1 VKAIDFKG
9 HQAEIIEDR
18 CILCGHCTLACPQNA
33 KIVHSELEEVK
44 QLLAGTDKVIAS
56 VAPSF
61 ISSFGLTDFGVMK
74 LALAKLGV
82 EGVKPIA
89 MNGIAE
95 CKAALTKLK
104 FNKATENFFEGM
116 ACDGGCLNGP
126 VCITHSPRNV
136 VDVDKYGNEA
146 QEKTIFNSVKLMETL

>member
-1 VKAIDFKG
+1 MNIKVCVGSSCHLKG
-9 HQAEIIEDR
+9 SYEVIQALKDILKKYDVED
-18 CILCGHCTLACPQNA
+18 
-33 KIVHSELEEVK
+33 SELNNASYYGRIFAK
-44 QLLAGTDKVIAS
+44 SGGIAKGIAD
-56 VAPSF
+56 VAKE
-61 ISSFGLTDFGVMK
+61 M
-74 LALAKLGV
+74 GV

>member
-1 VKAIDFKG
+1 MCWQFMPP
-9 HQAEIIEDR
+9 ERFLR
-18 CILCGHCTLACPQNA
+18 C
-33 KIVHSELEEVK
+33 HSSYERH
-44 QLLAGTDKVIAS
+44 
-56 VAPSF
+56 P
-61 ISSFGLTDFGVMK
+61 
-74 LALAKLGV
+74 LAKLGV

-95 CKAALTKLK
+95 CKTALTKLK

-116 ACDGGCLNGP
+116 ACDDGCLNGP

-146 QEKTIFNSVKLMETL
+146 KEKTIFNTVKLMTEF

>member
-1 VKAIDFKG
+1 MPPERFL
-9 HQAEIIEDR
+9 R
-18 CILCGHCTLACPQNA
+18 C
-33 KIVHSELEEVK
+33 HSSYERH
-44 QLLAGTDKVIAS
+44 
-56 VAPSF
+56 P
-61 ISSFGLTDFGVMK
+61 
-74 LALAKLGV
+74 LAKLGV

-116 ACDGGCLNGP
+116 VCDGGCLNGP

-146 QEKTIFNSVKLMETL
+146 KEKTIFNSVRLYEMQS

>member
-1 VKAIDFKG
+1 MNIKVCVGSSCHLKG
-9 HQAEIIEDR
+9 SYEVIQAMKDILKKYDVED
-18 CILCGHCTLACPQNA
+18 
-33 KIVHSELEEVK
+33 SELNNASYYGRIFAK
-44 QLLAGTDKVIAS
+44 SGGIAKGIAD
-56 VAPSF
+56 VAKE
-61 ISSFGLTDFGVMK
+61 M
-74 LALAKLGV
+74 GV

-95 CKAALTKLK
+95 CTALTKLK

-146 QEKTIFNSVKLMETL
+146 KEKTIFNTVKLMTEF

>member
-1 VKAIDFKG
+1 MNIKVCVGSSCHLKG
-9 HQAEIIEDR
+9 SYEVIQALKDILKKYDVEDSK
-18 CILCGHCTLACPQNA
+18 LNNA
-33 KIVHSELEEVK
+33 SYYGRIFAKS
-44 QLLAGTDKVIAS
+44 GGIAKGIAD
-56 VAPSF
+56 VAKE
-61 ISSFGLTDFGVMK
+61 M
-74 LALAKLGV
+74 GV

-126 VCITHSPRNV
+126 VCITHSQRNV

-146 QEKTIFNSVKLMETL
+146 KEKTIFNSVRLYEMQS

>member
-1 VKAIDFKG
+1 MIDFASMTYLPEIRSKSQSKRAISLTKAFTLSMESIRICAELNNASYYGRIFAKSGGIAKG
-9 HQAEIIEDR
+9 IADV
-18 CILCGHCTLACPQNA
+18 A
-33 KIVHSELEEVK
+33 KE
-44 QLLAGTDKVIAS
+44 
-56 VAPSF
+56 
-61 ISSFGLTDFGVMK
+61 M
-74 LALAKLGV
+74 GV

-146 QEKTIFNSVKLMETL
+146 QEKTIFNSVKLMESL

>member
-1 VKAIDFKG
+1 MIDSVMSFKEL
-9 HQAEIIEDR
+9 QAFLDARGIDTAQMED
-18 CILCGHCTLACPQNA
+18 
-33 KIVHSELEEVK
+33 SELNNASYYGRIFAK
-44 QLLAGTDKVIAS
+44 SGGTSQGIVD
-56 VAPSF
+56 VAKE
-61 ISSFGLTDFGVMK
+61 M
-74 LALAKLGV
+74 AM

-95 CKAALTKLK
+95 CKANLLRLK
-104 FNKATENFFEGM
+104 MGKAAENFFEGM

-146 QEKTIFNSVKLMETL
+146 KEKTIFNTVKLMTGF

>member
-1 VKAIDFKG
+1 MNIKICVGSSCHLKG
-9 HQAEIIEDR
+9 SYDVILAMKDILKKYDVED
-18 CILCGHCTLACPQNA
+18 
-33 KIVHSELEEVK
+33 SELNNASYYGRIFAKSGGIVK
-44 QLLAGTDKVIAS
+44 GIAD
-56 VAPSF
+56 VAKE
-61 ISSFGLTDFGVMK
+61 M
-74 LALAKLGV
+74 GV

-146 QEKTIFNSVKLMETL
+146 QEKTIFNSVKLMEAL

>member
-1 VKAIDFKG
+1 YYGRIFAKSGGIAKG
-9 HQAEIIEDR
+9 IADV
-18 CILCGHCTLACPQNA
+18 A
-33 KIVHSELEEVK
+33 KE
-44 QLLAGTDKVIAS
+44 
-56 VAPSF
+56 
-61 ISSFGLTDFGVMK
+61 M
-74 LALAKLGV
+74 GV

-146 QEKTIFNSVKLMETL
+146 KEKTIFNTVRLMTEF

>member
-1 VKAIDFKG
+1 MNIKVCVGSSCHLKG
-9 HQAEIIEDR
+9 SYDVILAMKDILKKYDVED
-18 CILCGHCTLACPQNA
+18 
-33 KIVHSELEEVK
+33 SELNNASYYGRIFAK
-44 QLLAGTDKVIAS
+44 SGGIAKGIAD
-56 VAPSF
+56 VAKE
-61 ISSFGLTDFGVMK
+61 M
-74 LALAKLGV
+74 GV

-116 ACDGGCLNGP
+116 ACDGGCLNDP

-146 QEKTIFNSVKLMETL
+146 KEKTIFNTVKLMETL